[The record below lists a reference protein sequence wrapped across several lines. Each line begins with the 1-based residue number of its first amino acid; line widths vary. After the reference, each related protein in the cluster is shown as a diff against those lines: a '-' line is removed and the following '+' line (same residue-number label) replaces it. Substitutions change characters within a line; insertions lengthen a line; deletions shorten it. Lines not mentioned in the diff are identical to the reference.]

1 MSHLS
6 IERFAALA
14 DGQPTVEEQRH
25 LAQCDLCARE
35 VDAHRSLREMASRE
49 RDTTQLPLTRWDALA
64 ERLRQDGLI
73 GGPRAHPG
81 WRAAL
86 RLKAG
91 RARLPL
97 QIAAALLLVAGGV
110 VMGRVSVG
118 APVLPGGIVDMQS
131 PRQDQ
136 RFATSLPTSFASI
149 DEATRWKDA
158 YADAYQRTV
167 SFLAANDS
175 AARPVGAPAV
185 IRARLSALDRVS
197 RVTREALNDAPYDPV
212 INDFYLNA
220 FGQREVT
227 LRQLNTVLPQGVRL
241 RSF

>member
-49 RDTTQLPLTRWDALA
+49 RDPTQLPLTRWDALA

>member
-49 RDTTQLPLTRWDALA
+49 RDATQLPLTRWDALA
-64 ERLRQDGLI
+64 ERLRQDGVI

-81 WRAAL
+81 WQAAL

>member
-35 VDAHRSLREMASRE
+35 VDAHRLLREMASRE
-49 RDTTQLPLTRWDALA
+49 RDPTQLPLTRWDALA